1 MLFLGSSEMRVDQLF
16 IQIFKK
22 SFMMYGDGVAFC
34 FKLHDFE
41 KNGEF
46 VVKTGGFGIFE
57 LGVAR

>member
-1 MLFLGSSEMRVDQLF
+1 MRVDQLF